1 MRLIKPYAVIL
12 NISHPAPSRS
22 IDFYGRTC
30 YKSEPSHDPVVWSQF
45 VQRLIKNK
53 HLSVIEHA
61 SVTVRIVCDRGVSHE
76 LVRHRIAS
84 YSQES
89 TRYCNYKDD
98 HITFI
103 IPCWLEDMEEG
114 VYVSNDYILKDHTFY
129 GHYTWMDQMM
139 LSEQGYKSLIS
150 NGWTPQQ
157 ARSVLPNSLKT
168 ELIMTANLREWRT
181 IFELRCA
188 KAAHPQ
194 MREIML
200 PLLQEFA
207 YAMPDFFSDLNA
219 QFNGGSDERKET
231 KGLD

>member
-1 MRLIKPYAVIL
+1 MRLLKPYANIL
-12 NISHPAPSRS
+12 NISHPVPSRS

-30 YKSEPSHDPVVWSQF
+30 YKSEPKHDPLEWSKF
-45 VQRLIKNK
+45 VQRLLKNG
-53 HLSVIEHA
+53 HLSVIEHV
-61 SVTVRIVCDRGVSHE
+61 SVTVEFICDRGVSHE
-76 LVRHRIAS
+76 LVRHRLAS
-84 YSQES
+84 FSQES

-98 HITFI
+98 HISFI
-103 IPCWLEDMEEG
+103 IPCWTGWKEG
-114 VYVSNDYILKDHTFY
+114 VYTKADSPLTDHMFLQDI
-129 GHYTWMDQMM
+129 WFDQM
-139 LSEQGYKSLIS
+139 LLAEEAYKYMVA
-150 NGWTPQQ
+150 GEWTPQQ

-181 IFELRCA
+181 IFGLRCDTP
-188 KAAHPQ
+188 AHPQ

-219 QFNGGSDERKET
+219 KFNGGSDERTEV